1 MVKHIPIILASSSIY
16 RKKQLQSLRLAF
28 TVSKPAI
35 DESVKPNELPEHLT
49 ARLAIEKA
57 EKIKAD
63 FPTAVVIGSDQVCT
77 FKDQIYGK
85 PGSEEN
91 AAKQLQAFSNNCI
104 EFFTALCVLSNTSP
118 PLVYVDKTTV
128 KFRALTQSE
137 IKRYIEVEQPLD
149 CAGSFKVES
158 LGLSLFE
165 SVTSNDPSALLGLP
179 LIKLCEFLRTIG
191 YELP

>member
-1 MVKHIPIILASSSIY
+1 MVKHIPIILASSSVY

-104 EFFTALCVLSNTSP
+104 EFFTALCVLSNTSQ

-128 KFRALTQSE
+128 KFRALTQLNNPW
-137 IKRYIEVEQPLD
+137 IVL
-149 CAGSFKVES
+149 V
-158 LGLSLFE
+158 
-165 SVTSNDPSALLGLP
+165 AL
-179 LIKLCEFLRTIG
+179 KWSRWA
-191 YELP
+191 